1 MKHKEKEIK
10 VIFVVVTLIFAF
22 FLAVPVL
29 QLLGK
34 SFLQDGGVTGDFYQE
49 VFASKG
55 FLTAVGNSFQVS
67 SLGALITTGI
77 AFLLA

>member
-10 VIFVVVTLIFAF
+10 VIFVVVT
-22 FLAVPVL
+22 L

-67 SLGALITTGI
+67 SLGL
-77 AFLLA
+77 

>member
-34 SFLQDGGVTGDFYQE
+34 SFLQDG
-49 VFASKG
+49 A
-55 FLTAVGNSFQVS
+55 
-67 SLGALITTGI
+67 
-77 AFLLA
+77 